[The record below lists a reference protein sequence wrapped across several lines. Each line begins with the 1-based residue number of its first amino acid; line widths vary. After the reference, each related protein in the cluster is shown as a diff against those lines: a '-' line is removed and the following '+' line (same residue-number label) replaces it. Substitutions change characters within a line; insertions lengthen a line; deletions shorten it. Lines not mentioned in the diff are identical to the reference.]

1 MASNNIARLGI
12 VLGIDTAEFT
22 AAIDRARAVTRQ
34 MASEMKRDMNAA
46 AGEILA
52 LKFATED
59 YGKTLTKVEMVE
71 RELHSGRYKSIDL
84 TSTMKDRLLAAAAAY
99 DATALAAT
107 KAADAEA
114 VANAKK
120 KAIQSATDQGA
131 RELQSLQYAVEDYG
145 KTINR
150 VTQMERAFATGHLQL
165 ASAEVKQQLLQE
177 AAAFDAAGAA
187 AQKSAQETI
196 LAEQAKAAA
205 IAKNKIAQNAT
216 DQGSRELQAMKYA
229 IEDYGKEVS
238 KVTQMERAFATGHL
252 QAASPEV
259 KQQLLTQAAAMDKL
273 AGSTKV
279 AATAQ
284 AGLTNTQKLNIN
296 YQLTD
301 FFTQVASGQSVMIA
315 AIQQGGQLKDTFGG
329 VGGAL
334 KALGMFFTPAM
345 LGFAAL
351 AAVIGVTAY
360 AAYSGDKE
368 FKALQDS
375 IALTGNYANVSAGD
389 FYLMADAMSKTSRA
403 TVGDAKDIMS
413 AMISSGQFTKQS
425 MDSAGKAVIKFS
437 ELSGLSAKDA
447 ADKLIPSLDGTAQ
460 SALRLNNQYNF
471 LSLAQYK
478 QIAAL
483 SAANKYQE
491 AIVLTTDLLT
501 QGWQGNQ
508 RQLGYLGQAYETA
521 GKFASEFWDKAT
533 GIGRPETPEETIER
547 LSKKIK
553 DLPKSID
560 YKVFKAF
567 GMNDASITKALAGKE
582 QEEIDNAKET
592 IRLVNR
598 SKSYSQA
605 EKDRVA
611 QYEAEKSQ
619 RQQNA
624 ADIAK
629 AEIALRFDRMR
640 IGANDEQRLNID
652 FMQKKA
658 EMVAANT
665 AKNVQQENR
674 FELDNAKLLGKQLL
688 DLEAQQQEKL
698 RQLKLQQYINLL
710 QKQEAAK
717 EAFQTQQNEVYAS
730 NEALQKYTQE
740 AKLKDKIS
748 EKEIARAQEL
758 FMIENSGRSVR
769 AEDRA
774 LEKEKFEIRN
784 RGADRLE
791 EIEKKREDYEM
802 GEADKAKDR
811 AKAITA
817 IEIQAAED
825 RNARLKELR
834 AGSFGQGIGR
844 AADDY
849 LTNIA
854 TAMEQGR
861 QAFDSV
867 ISNMGTA
874 LDNFVKTG
882 KLSFKD
888 LAGSIIRD
896 LIAIQLK
903 ASATG
908 LFSMLVKTMFSV
920 ATGGTSTVAD
930 AAIGAMGAP
939 KAAGGPVS
947 AGVTHLVGENGPELF
962 TPSGSGTIIPNH
974 SLGGAGGTTNVTNNY
989 INAIDTKSF
998 EQRLLGSAN
1007 AIWAANTYANKSLA
1021 VGRGRS

>member
-1 MASNNIARLGI
+1 MASNNIARLGV

-22 AAIDRARAVTRQ
+22 SAIDRARAQTRQ
-34 MASEMKRDMNAA
+34 MAAEMKRDMNAA

-59 YGKTLTKVEMVE
+59 YGKTLTKVEQVE
-71 RELHSGRYKSIDL
+71 RELKSGRYKSLDIE
-84 TSTMKDRLLAAAAAY
+84 STMKERLLAAAAAY
-99 DATALAAT
+99 DAKAAAAKNLAEVEA
-107 KAADAEA
+107 AADA
-114 VANAKK
+114 KK
-120 KAIQSATDQGA
+120 RSTQIATDQGA
-131 RELQSLQYAVEDYG
+131 RELQS
-145 KTINR
+145 
-150 VTQMERAFATGHLQL
+150 
-165 ASAEVKQQLLQE
+165 
-177 AAAFDAAGAA
+177 
-187 AQKSAQETI
+187 
-196 LAEQAKAAA
+196 
-205 IAKNKIAQNAT
+205 
-216 DQGSRELQAMKYA
+216 MKYA
-229 IEDYGKEVS
+229 IEDYGKS
-238 KVTQMERAFATGHL
+238 ATKVTQMERAFATGHL

-259 KQQLLTQAAAMDKL
+259 KKELLAHAAAMDKL
-273 AGSTKV
+273 AGTTKV

-284 AGLTNTQKLNIN
+284 AGLTSTQKLNIN

-301 FFTQVASGQSVMIA
+301 FFTQVTSGQSVMTA
-315 AIQQGGQLKDTFGG
+315 FIQQGGQLKDSFGG

-334 KALGMFFTPAM
+334 RALGMFLTPTM
-345 LGFAAL
+345 LAFGAL

-403 TVGDAKDIMS
+403 TVGDAKDVMS

-425 MDSAGKAVIKFS
+425 FDSVGKAVIKFS

-483 SAANKYQE
+483 SAANKHQE

-521 GKFASEFWDKAT
+521 GKLASEFWNKAT
-533 GIGRPETPEETIER
+533 GMGRPETPEEAIER

-553 DLPKSID
+553 DLPKTLD
-560 YKVFKAF
+560 YKFLKGIGV
-567 GMNDASITKALAGKE
+567 NDANITKTLAGRDQDE
-582 QEEIDNAKET
+582 LDNAQET
-592 IRLVNR
+592 VRLANR

-605 EKDRVA
+605 EKDLIT

-640 IGANDEQRLNID
+640 IGASDEQRLNID

-658 EMVAANT
+658 EMAAANT
-665 AKNVQQENR
+665 AKNIQQENR

-698 RQLKLQQYINLL
+698 RQLKLQQYINIW
-710 QKQEAAK
+710 QKKEAAK
-717 EAFQTQQNEVYAS
+717 DALQAEQNELDVANKALRTYTD
-730 NEALQKYTQE
+730 EAQ
-740 AKLKDKIS
+740 LKDKIS

-758 FMIENSGRSVR
+758 FMIENSGRSIR
-769 AEDRA
+769 AEDLT

-784 RGADRLE
+784 RGADKIT
-791 EIEKKREDYEM
+791 EIEKNR
-802 GEADKAKDR
+802 DKYLDVDAINAAKER

-849 LTNIA
+849 LTSMA

-920 ATGGTSTVAD
+920 ATGGASTVAD

-939 KAAGGPVS
+939 RAAGGPVD

-974 SLGGAGGTTNVTNNY
+974 ALGGAGGTTNVTNNY

>member
-1 MASNNIARLGI
+1 MASNNIARLGV

-22 AAIDRARAVTRQ
+22 AAIDRAIAISRKMGA
-34 MASEMKRDMNAA
+34 EMKRDMDAA
-46 AGEILA
+46 AKEIVRLDH
-52 LKFATED
+52 ATSD
-59 YGKTLTKVEMVE
+59 YGKTLTQVQLVE
-71 RELHSGRYKSIDL
+71 REVQSGRYKSIDL
-84 TSTMKDRLLAAAAAY
+84 TGTMKDRLLAAAAAY

-107 KAADAEA
+107 KAAEA
-114 VANAKK
+114 
-120 KAIQSATDQGA
+120 
-131 RELQSLQYAVEDYG
+131 
-145 KTINR
+145 
-150 VTQMERAFATGHLQL
+150 
-165 ASAEVKQQLLQE
+165 E
-177 AAAFDAAGAA
+177 AAADAKKRSI
-187 AQKSAQETI
+187 QV
-196 LAEQAKAAA
+196 
-205 IAKNKIAQNAT
+205 AT

-229 IEDYGKEVS
+229 MEDYGKSAS

-259 KQQLLTQAAAMDKL
+259 KKELLAHAAAMDKL
-273 AGSTKV
+273 AGTTKV
-279 AATAQ
+279 ATAAQ
-284 AGLTNTQKLNIN
+284 VGLTNTQKLNIN

-301 FFTQVASGQSVMIA
+301 FFTQVTSGQSVMTA
-315 AIQQGGQLKDTFGG
+315 FIQQGGQLKDSFGG

-345 LGFAAL
+345 VGFGAL
-351 AAVIGVTAY
+351 AAVIGTVAY

-368 FKALQDS
+368 FKALKDS

-403 TVGDAKDIMS
+403 TVGDAKDVMS
-413 AMISSGQFTKQS
+413 AMIGSGQFTKQS

-483 SAANKYQE
+483 SAANKHQE

-521 GKFASEFWDKAT
+521 GKLASEFWNNAT
-533 GIGRPETPEETIER
+533 GMGRPETPEEAI
-547 LSKKIK
+547 KKANEALK
-553 DLPKSID
+553 NLPNKST
-560 YKVFKAF
+560 YKILEAVGINTTEAQKQKAGQF
-567 GMNDASITKALAGKE
+567 
-582 QEEIDNAKET
+582 QEEIDNAQET
-592 IRLVNR
+592 IRLANR

-629 AEIALRFDRMR
+629 SEIALRFDRMR
-640 IGANDEQRLNID
+640 IGASNEQQLNID

-674 FELDNAKLLGKQLL
+674 FELDNAKLLNNQLL
-688 DLEAQQQEKL
+688 DLAAQQQEKL
-698 RQLKLQQYINLL
+698 RQLKLQQYINVW
-710 QKQEAAK
+710 QKKEAAK
-717 EAFQTQQNEVYAS
+717 DALQAEQNELDLS
-730 NEALQKYTQE
+730 NKALRTYTDEAQ
-740 AKLKDKIS
+740 LKDKMS
-748 EKEIARAQEL
+748 VKEIARAQEL
-758 FMIENSGRSVR
+758 FMIENSGRSIR
-769 AEDRA
+769 TEDLA

-784 RGADRLE
+784 RGADKLE
-791 EIEKKREDYEM
+791 QINKDR
-802 GEADKAKDR
+802 DKYLDVDAINAAKDR

-834 AGSFGQGIGR
+834 AGTFGQGMGR

-849 LTNIA
+849 LTNMA
-854 TAMEQGR
+854 TVMDQGR

-908 LFSMLVKTMFSV
+908 LFSMLIKGVFGI
-920 ATGGTSTVAD
+920 ATGGASTVAD
-930 AAIGAMGAP
+930 VALSAMGTP
-939 KAAGGPVS
+939 KAAGGPVD

-974 SLGGAGGTTNVTNNY
+974 ALGGAGGTTNVTNNY

>member
-1 MASNNIARLGI
+1 MASNNIARLGV

-22 AAIDRARAVTRQ
+22 AAIDRAVAVTRK
-34 MASEMKRDMNAA
+34 MGAEMKRDMNAA
-46 AGEILA
+46 AGEIVRLTH
-52 LKFATED
+52 ATSD
-59 YGKTLTKVEMVE
+59 YGKTLTQVQLVE
-71 RELHSGRYKSIDL
+71 REMQSGRYKSIDL
-84 TSTMKDRLLAAAAAY
+84 TGTMKDRLLAAAAAY

-107 KAADAEA
+107 KAAEAEA
-114 VANAKK
+114 AADAKK
-120 KAIQSATDQGA
+120 KSIKDATDQGL
-131 RELQSLQYAVEDYG
+131 RELQSMKYAMEDYG
-145 KTINR
+145 KS
-150 VTQMERAFATGHLQL
+150 AT
-165 ASAEVKQQLLQE
+165 
-177 AAAFDAAGAA
+177 
-187 AQKSAQETI
+187 
-196 LAEQAKAAA
+196 
-205 IAKNKIAQNAT
+205 
-216 DQGSRELQAMKYA
+216 
-229 IEDYGKEVS
+229 

-259 KQQLLTQAAAMDKL
+259 KKELLAHAAAMDKL

-284 AGLTNTQKLNIN
+284 TGLTNTQKLNIN

-345 LGFAAL
+345 LGFGAL
-351 AAVIGVTAY
+351 AAIMGATGY
-360 AAYSGDKE
+360 AAYSGDQE
-368 FKALQDS
+368 FKALKDS
-375 IALTGNYANVSAGD
+375 IALTGNYARVSAGD

-403 TVGDAKDIMS
+403 TVGDAKDVIS
-413 AMISSGQFTKQS
+413 AMMSSAQFTKQS
-425 MDSAGKAVIKFS
+425 FDSVGKVIIKFS
-437 ELSGLSAKDA
+437 ELTGLSAKEA

-471 LSLAQYK
+471 LTVAQYK
-478 QIAAL
+478 QISALAAQY
-483 SAANKYQE
+483 KYQD
-491 AIVLTTDLLT
+491 AIILTSDLL
-501 QGWQGNQ
+501 QDSFKAQQ
-508 RQLGYLGQAYETA
+508 RELGFLATA
-521 GKFASEFWDKAT
+521 FEKVAKSASEFWARAMNK
-533 GIGRPETPEETIER
+533 GVPEQPEELIAKYTAQLNKE
-547 LSKKIK
+547 
-553 DLPKSID
+553 
-560 YKVFKAF
+560 KARTVPMA
-567 GMNDASITKALAGKE
+567 GTTLEASIAFNTEGLQAKIDAQKEIIKKRDEKSAALSGQKE
-582 QEEIDNAKET
+582 AIAK
-592 IRLVNR
+592 
-598 SKSYSQA
+598 
-605 EKDRVA
+605 
-611 QYEAEKSQ
+611 YEAEKST
-619 RQQNA
+619 RQQKEGEL
-624 ADIAK
+624 DK
-629 AEIALRFDRMR
+629 AEIKLAYDMARQGASDLEKLALDSNQAADEL
-640 IGANDEQRLNID
+640 ISANN
-652 FMQKKA
+652 
-658 EMVAANT
+658 
-665 AKNVQQENR
+665 AKNIQEQGK
-674 FELDNAKLLGKQLL
+674 FTLSNAQLLSVQLL
-688 DLEAQQQEKL
+688 DIETKYQTDLFE
-698 RQLKLQQYINLL
+698 LQTKKGIERF
-710 QKQEAAK
+710 KIEEAAK
-717 EAFQTQQNEVYAS
+717 EAFQTQQNELDAA

-740 AKLKDKIS
+740 AKLKDKMS

-758 FMIENSGRSVR
+758 FMIENSGRSIR
-769 AEDRA
+769 TEDLA

-791 EIEKKREDYEM
+791 EIEKKRGDYEM
-802 GEADKAKDR
+802 GEADKAKER
-811 AKAITA
+811 AKALTA

-849 LTNIA
+849 LTNMA

-867 ISNMGTA
+867 ISSMGTA

-908 LFSMLVKTMFSV
+908 LFSMLIKGVFGV
-920 ATGGTSTVAD
+920 ATGGTSIITD
-930 AAIGAMGAP
+930 AAISAAVP
-939 KAAGGPVS
+939 KRAAGGPVD

-974 SLGGAGGTTNVTNNY
+974 ALGGAGGTTNVTNNY

>member
-1 MASNNIARLGI
+1 MASNNIARLGV

-22 AAIDRARAVTRQ
+22 AAIDRAKAVTRQ
-34 MASEMKRDMNAA
+34 MAAEMKRDMNAA
-46 AGEILA
+46 AGEIVRLTH
-52 LKFATED
+52 ATSD
-59 YGKTLTKVEMVE
+59 YGKTLTQVQLVE
-71 RELHSGRYKSIDL
+71 REMTSGRYKSIDL
-84 TSTMKDRLLAAAAAY
+84 TGTMKDRLLAAAAAY

-107 KAADAEA
+107 KAAEA
-114 VANAKK
+114 
-120 KAIQSATDQGA
+120 
-131 RELQSLQYAVEDYG
+131 
-145 KTINR
+145 
-150 VTQMERAFATGHLQL
+150 
-165 ASAEVKQQLLQE
+165 E
-177 AAAFDAAGAA
+177 AAADAKKRSI
-187 AQKSAQETI
+187 QV
-196 LAEQAKAAA
+196 
-205 IAKNKIAQNAT
+205 AT

-229 IEDYGKEVS
+229 MEDYGKVVS
-238 KVTQMERAFATGHL
+238 KTTQMERAFATGHL

-334 KALGMFFTPAM
+334 RALGMFFTPAM
-345 LGFAAL
+345 LGFGSL
-351 AAVIGVTAY
+351 AVVIGSVAY
-360 AAYSGDKE
+360 AAYSGNQE
-368 FKALQDS
+368 FKALKDS

-389 FYLMADAMSKTSRA
+389 FYLMANAMSKTSRA
-403 TVGDAKDIMS
+403 TVGDAKDVMS

-437 ELSGLSAKDA
+437 ELSGLSAKEA
-447 ADKLIPSLDGTAQ
+447 AEKLIPSLDGTAQ

-533 GIGRPETPEETIER
+533 GIGRPQTPEEAI
-547 LSKKIK
+547 KKANEALK
-553 DLPKSID
+553 NLPNKSF
-560 YKVFKAF
+560 YKISEAIGLDTTEAQKYKAGQF
-567 GMNDASITKALAGKE
+567 
-582 QEEIDNAKET
+582 QEEIDNAQET

-598 SKSYSQA
+598 SKSYSEA
-605 EKDRVA
+605 AKDLVA

-629 AEIALRFDRMR
+629 SEIALRFDRMR
-640 IGANDEQRLNID
+640 IGASNEQQLNID

-674 FELDNAKLLGKQLL
+674 FELDNAKLLNNQLL
-688 DLEAQQQEKL
+688 DLATQQQEKL
-698 RQLKLQQYINLL
+698 RQLKLQQYINVW
-710 QKQEAAK
+710 QKKEAAK
-717 EAFQTQQNEVYAS
+717 DALQAEQNELDLS
-730 NEALQKYTQE
+730 NKALRTYTDEAQ
-740 AKLKDKIS
+740 LKDKMS

-758 FMIENSGRSVR
+758 FMIENSGRSIR
-769 AEDRA
+769 TEDLA

-784 RGADRLE
+784 RGADKLE
-791 EIEKKREDYEM
+791 QINKDR
-802 GEADKAKDR
+802 DKYLDVDAINAAKDR

-834 AGSFGQGIGR
+834 AGTFGQGISR

-849 LTNIA
+849 LTNMA
-854 TAMEQGR
+854 TAMEQGK

-867 ISNMGTA
+867 ISSMGTA

-974 SLGGAGGTTNVTNNY
+974 ALGGAGGTTNVTNNY

>member
-22 AAIDRARAVTRQ
+22 AAIDRATAITRK
-34 MASEMKRDMNAA
+34 MGAEMKRDMDAA
-46 AGEILA
+46 AKEIVRLDH
-52 LKFATED
+52 ATSD
-59 YGKTLTKVEMVE
+59 YGKTLTQVQLVE
-71 RELHSGRYKSIDL
+71 REMNSGRYRSIDL
-84 TSTMKDRLLAAAAAY
+84 TTTMRERLLAAAAAY
-99 DATALAAT
+99 DAEAAAAT
-107 KAADAEA
+107 KAAAAAAEA
-114 VANAKK
+114 DAKK
-120 KAIQSATDQGA
+120 RSTQIATDQGL
-131 RELQSLQYAVEDYG
+131 RELQSMKYAMEDYG
-145 KTINR
+145 Q
-150 VTQMERAFATGHLQL
+150 V
-165 ASAEVKQQLLQE
+165 
-177 AAAFDAAGAA
+177 
-187 AQKSAQETI
+187 
-196 LAEQAKAAA
+196 
-205 IAKNKIAQNAT
+205 
-216 DQGSRELQAMKYA
+216 
-229 IEDYGKEVS
+229 VS
-238 KVTQMERAFATGHL
+238 KATLMERAFATGHL
-252 QAASPEV
+252 QALPEDI
-259 KQQLLTQAAAMDKL
+259 KQKLRLQAAAMDKL

-334 KALGMFFTPAM
+334 KALGMFFTPAI
-345 LGFAAL
+345 LGFGAL
-351 AAVIGVTAY
+351 AAVIGTVAY

-403 TVGDAKDIMS
+403 TVGDAKDVMS

-437 ELSGLSAKDA
+437 ELSGLSAKEA
-447 ADKLIPSLDGTAQ
+447 AEKLIPSLDGTAQ

-483 SAANKYQE
+483 SAANKHQE

-533 GIGRPETPEETIER
+533 GIGRPQTPEEAI
-547 LSKKIK
+547 KKANEALK
-553 DLPKSID
+553 NLPNKSF
-560 YKVFKAF
+560 YKISEAVGLDTTEAQKYKAGQF
-567 GMNDASITKALAGKE
+567 
-582 QEEIDNAKET
+582 QEEIDNAQET

-629 AEIALRFDRMR
+629 SEIALRFDRMR
-640 IGANDEQRLNID
+640 IGASNEQQLNID

-674 FELDNAKLLGKQLL
+674 FELDNAKLLNNQLL
-688 DLEAQQQEKL
+688 DLAAQQQEKL
-698 RQLKLQQYINLL
+698 RQLKLQQYINVW
-710 QKQEAAK
+710 QKKEAAK
-717 EAFQTQQNEVYAS
+717 EVLQAEQNELDMANKALRTYTD
-730 NEALQKYTQE
+730 EAQ
-740 AKLKDKIS
+740 LKDKIS

-758 FMIENSGRSVR
+758 FMLENSNRSIR
-769 AEDRA
+769 AEDFT

-784 RGADRLE
+784 RGADKVT
-791 EIEKKREDYEM
+791 EIEKNR
-802 GEADKAKDR
+802 DKYLDVDAINAAKNR
-811 AKAITA
+811 AKAITE

-849 LTNIA
+849 LTNMA
-854 TAMEQGR
+854 TAMDQGK

-867 ISNMGTA
+867 ISSMGTA

-974 SLGGAGGTTNVTNNY
+974 ALGGAGGTTNVTNNY